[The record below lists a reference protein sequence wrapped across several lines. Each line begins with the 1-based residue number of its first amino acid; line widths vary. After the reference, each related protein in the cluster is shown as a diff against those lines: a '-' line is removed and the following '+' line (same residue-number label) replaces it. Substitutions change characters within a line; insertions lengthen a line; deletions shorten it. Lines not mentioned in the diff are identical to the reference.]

1 MLQPPLRTVAR
12 YLDALHDLAASR
24 PLISLLEADLSLG
37 QPLHLE
43 ASDYQALRQQASALG
58 SPQRLL
64 DLALA
69 EFLQHPDP
77 PSELVNQL
85 LVACFQAGR
94 FADIRVLQRHFDAS
108 DPLAAKLSLASAYRL
123 GHWQQVCDF
132 SQHWLPVYLDF
143 DLLRMV
149 IRAALEIGLF
159 HRLDP
164 LFAALQPATE
174 QHCQQARLLRLWRAC
189 SEGVATHAEAEEL
202 LGLMPNLEPAEI
214 ACLLRFWP
222 QLLALLGASATS
234 PPAPVQ
240 RVLRR
245 CWKRLGLPA
254 IVATAAAPLP
264 PVPQPQDAWRVGLVL
279 AGEHQ
284 PALKR
289 WRTLQR
295 GLSQLLPALELVPI
309 LLDCDASGES
319 QTTAPGACL
328 DLSAQSPLQRLE
340 QLRKQQFDI
349 LLDTVGVDDS
359 LWLLTLA
366 QGVAPL
372 QLAWMASPVS
382 LPGTAPY
389 HAQLA
394 DRWTIPN
401 EPAAPGVPWF
411 SLTGVRQLADLA
423 GGAIASAPAND
434 AEVGLVVIGSP
445 ATLLPGAAQ
454 LLRRCLTELPIQ
466 SLWFEHRHW
475 HEVEQLQ
482 RWWAAWLQEPLPS
495 ACRAWRKPDAV
506 GQRLIGLDL
515 NAISPTQAAAA
526 LLSEGLPVLTLPT
539 DSPASRGTTS
549 LLAAL
554 GLQSLVVEQPEQWLE
569 AAGLL
574 VSDPALH
581 GQISAHL
588 RDQFETS
595 LLCDV
600 GLLAKDFV
608 DGIRIL
614 RSAENRAL

>member
-1 MLQPPLRTVAR
+1 MLQLPLRTVAR
-12 YLDALHDLAASR
+12 YLDVLHDLAASK
-24 PLISLLEADLSLG
+24 PLISLLAADLSLG
-37 QPLHLE
+37 RPLHLE

-69 EFLQHPDP
+69 EFLQHPAP
-77 PSELVNQL
+77 PPELVNQL
-85 LVACFQAGR
+85 LVGCFQAGR
-94 FADIRVLQRHFDAS
+94 FADIPVLQRYFNAS
-108 DPLAAKLSLASAYRL
+108 DPLAAQLSLASAYRL
-123 GHWQQVCDF
+123 GQWQQVCDL
-132 SQHWLPVYLDF
+132 SQHWLPVDLDF

-149 IRAALEIGLF
+149 IRAALELGLF

-174 QHCQQARLLRLWRAC
+174 QHCQQARLLRLWLAC

-202 LGLMPNLEPAEI
+202 LGLMPNLKSAEI
-214 ACLLRFWP
+214 ACFLRFWP
-222 QLLALLGASATS
+222 QLLALLAASAS
-234 PPAPVQ
+234 SAAAPVQ

-254 IVATAAAPLP
+254 IVATADAPLP
-264 PVPQPQDAWRVGLVL
+264 PVPQPQDSWRVGLVL
-279 AGEHQ
+279 AGEHH
-284 PALKR
+284 PALTR
-289 WRTLQR
+289 WRTLQQA
-295 GLSQLLPALELVPI
+295 LEQVLPALELVPI
-309 LLDCDASGES
+309 LLDCDASDES

-340 QLRKQQFDI
+340 QLRQQQFDI
-349 LLDTVGVDDS
+349 LLDTVGVDDP

-382 LPGTAPY
+382 LPATAPY
-389 HAQLA
+389 HSQVG

-401 EPAAPGVPWF
+401 EPAASELPWF
-411 SLTGVRQLADLA
+411 SLTTVRQLAHLA
-423 GGAIASAPAND
+423 GSPLSPVPANEAD
-434 AEVGLVVIGSP
+434 VGLVVIGSP

-454 LLRRCLTELPIQ
+454 LLRRCLTELPVQ
-466 SLWFEHRHW
+466 ALWFEHPHW
-475 HEVEQLQ
+475 HEVDQLQ

-495 ACRAWRKPDAV
+495 ACRAWHKPDAV

-554 GLQSLVVEQPEQWLE
+554 GLPSLVVEQPEQWLE

-574 VSDPALH
+574 VNDPALH

-588 RDQFETS
+588 RDQFEAS

-600 GLLAKDFV
+600 GLLVKDFV

-614 RSAENRAL
+614 RSAKNRAL